1 MLIKELDDDIV
12 LFTLTKNFNGFSNE
26 IFEYLKLK
34 EKDIIVFFKNFS
46 YNKFMKNLI
55 ELNNFQK
62 SINRV
67 MVIVPSN
74 QKEVNFHVNL
84 NFIKSIEEGID
95 LIILEKIQREL

>member
-26 IFEYLKLK
+26 IFEYLKFK

-46 YNKFMKNLI
+46 YNKFMENLI

>member
-84 NFIKSIEEGID
+84 NLIKSIEEGID

>member
-46 YNKFMKNLI
+46 
-55 ELNNFQK
+55 
-62 SINRV
+62 
-67 MVIVPSN
+67 
-74 QKEVNFHVNL
+74 
-84 NFIKSIEEGID
+84 
-95 LIILEKIQREL
+95 